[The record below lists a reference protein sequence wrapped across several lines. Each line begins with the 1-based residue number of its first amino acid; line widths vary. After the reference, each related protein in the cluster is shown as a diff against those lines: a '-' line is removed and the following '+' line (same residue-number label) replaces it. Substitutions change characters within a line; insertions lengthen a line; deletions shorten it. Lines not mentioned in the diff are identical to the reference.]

1 MILILK
7 DEVSRENAESL
18 ATAVSG
24 FLVREDSRWIIATS
38 AKTNSIPIQFEDLV
52 EKCLIFESDFQLSS
66 KAYKPEKR
74 VLKIGSISLGD
85 NRSTVLIAGP
95 CAIENFSQLEE
106 TAHFVKSL
114 GVKILRAGAYKPR
127 TSPYTFQGLG
137 FEGLKML
144 AKIKELLGL
153 LIITEV
159 RDATHLNEVAEISDI
174 IQIGAKAMYDHA
186 ILRFCGK
193 STKPILLKRHFGAT
207 LQEFLQAAEFIL
219 SLGNFNVILCERGI
233 RTFETKTRFTLDLCG
248 VMYLKEHCNLP
259 IVIDPSHAMGHAY
272 GVPDLAKACFA
283 LGVDGIMV
291 EVHPNPK
298 AAMSDAEQQLSFS
311 QFSQLVKDLHELSKV
326 MRREIR

>member
-7 DEVSRENAESL
+7 DEVSRENAERL
-18 ATAVSG
+18 ANAISG
-24 FLVREDSRWIIATS
+24 FLVQDGRWVIATS
-38 AKTNSIPIQFEDLV
+38 AKNNSVPPQFEDLV
-52 EKCLIFESDFQLSS
+52 DRCLIFESDFQLSS
-66 KAYKPEKR
+66 KIYKPEKR
-74 VLKIGSISLGD
+74 VIKIGSISLGND
-85 NRSTVLIAGP
+85 HRTLLIAGP
-95 CAIENFSQLEE
+95 CAVENFSQLEE

-137 FEGLKML
+137 LEGLKML

-193 STKPILLKRHFGAT
+193 SKKPVLLKRHFGAT

-219 SLGNFNVILCERGI
+219 SSGNFNVILCERGI

-259 IVIDPSHAMGHAY
+259 IVVDPSHAMGNAY
-272 GVPDLAKACFA
+272 GVPDLAKACSA
-283 LGVDGIMV
+283 LGVDGIMI

-298 AAMSDAEQQLSFS
+298 AAMSDAEQQLSFT
-311 QFSQLVKDLHELSKV
+311 QFSQLVNDLHELAKATA
-326 MRREIR
+326 REII